1 MPLRRCQSRLNDKED
16 KCQAEAAAQQA
27 LHVARRA
34 AEGADTH
41 APGNRST
48 FTSRGGQGMQLQ
60 MNQTDVCIRCLV
72 KNSLSFRL
80 KHRICAIRRA
90 PPLHS
95 CARRA
100 GLIAACCRLRALLR
114 PHKLEHHAAVAAVGW
129 PVAHLRH
136 KEGCELFRSH
146 EPGLAG
152 NAGVPL

>member
-1 MPLRRCQSRLNDKED
+1 MPSRGGRSAGTA
-16 KCQAEAAAQQA
+16 CGPARSRGSGHARTWQQVD
-27 LHVARRA
+27 LYI
-34 AEGADTH
+34 T
-41 APGNRST
+41 
-48 FTSRGGQGMQLQ
+48 GGQGMQLQ

-72 KNSLSFRL
+72 QNSLSFRL

-100 GLIAACCRLRALLR
+100 GLIAACCRLRAFLR